1 MRGRNQ
7 SKEQSMKVRLR
18 FDPREVWVVESKYW
32 YEFTWH
38 FKESFSG
45 DGSYTRAYMYARTLK
60 RPHIEE
66 IA

>member
-1 MRGRNQ
+1 MR
-7 SKEQSMKVRLR
+7 VRLR
-18 FDPREVWVVESKYW
+18 FDPRELWVVESKYW

-38 FKESFSG
+38 LRESFSG

-60 RPHIEE
+60 RPHTEE